1 MTAKWIELITGSLED
16 KKTYKAAQARIDALT
31 QPHRTAAKGVQRYIM
46 QTCAPEDGPNLVR
59 LIGDFAD
66 LWEGAVADGSSVRDV
81 VGEDPVDIAEVF
93 AATYTGKRWIDKER
107 NRLLASIDEAEQGGT
122 R

>member
-1 MTAKWIELITGSLED
+1 MRLP
-16 KKTYKAAQARIDALT
+16 

-59 LIGDFAD
+59 LMGDFAD
-66 LWEGAVADGSSVRDV
+66 LWEGAVADGSSVTDV
-81 VGEDPVDIAEVF
+81 VGDGAVDFAEVF

>member
-1 MTAKWIELITGSLED
+1 MTAKWIELITGSLDE
-16 KKTYKAAQARIDALT
+16 KKAYKSAQARIDALP
-31 QPHRTAAKGVQRYIM
+31 QPHRAAAKAVQRYIM

-59 LIGDFAD
+59 LMGDFAD

-81 VGEDPVDIAEVF
+81 VGEDPVDFAEVF